1 MASGGEGSRNLNKG
15 KGPLQDLLEHQGD
28 DVSYNDRLYHEFLQ
42 SQFGSDL
49 PRSPNPPLIIS
60 DEPDPN
66 LYDLDSNEN
75 LSTPQPPSNEFVAG
89 EEEKPMKSDLFKL
102 HMKKIQLDDGMI
114 QIKCNYCS
122 KIYRTNKSFGYG
134 TYWNHI
140 RKNHPSE
147 LVKTSNQ
154 SQISRYGTPTNQLF
168 HYTSE
173 KNKEELAVMVAVEH
187 LPFSFGEKV
196 GFVNYCQ
203 NALNPA
209 MQRVPRSTL
218 TRTMFSIYKKQK
230 NKLKSFFY
238 QFEGRVSVC
247 ADIWTDNFGSH
258 HYMGVTCHYMDNDW
272 VMQKRII
279 TFRVFDD
286 SHTAQNIFRLLKIIF
301 EEFHIQNKIFAIG
314 FDNAAS
320 NTASIPMLQD
330 LCNPY
335 FGGKLFHQRCA
346 CHILNLCVQAGLQI
360 LSVYIKPIRDSIN
373 YIWRQNKLQ
382 KLWLKYCSQNGMRPI
397 KFSRD
402 ISTRW
407 NSTYKLLNES
417 VVYKELLVSFI
428 TYNVPSISLQL
439 KHWDICI
446 KILELLRVFNDATN
460 ALSGIYY
467 PTTHL
472 FLIQSVNIAGAF
484 SECELDVQL
493 SECVAAMKKKWLQYY
508 KEIPN
513 IYLLASCFDPRF
525 KLECLQDYLTHYYKS
540 LDLEVDV
547 LSYCNSIKALL
558 YELYDEYLKI
568 YGPSLNMPVSQHQP
582 TSDSTGT
589 SSTFKLKGLGDR
601 LFSQRAKKLRTS
613 SSSSSGSISELDRYL
628 ETSHEFLEDS

>member
-66 LYDLDSNEN
+66 LYDPDSNEN

-168 HYTSE
+168 HYTYE

-247 ADIWTDNFGSH
+247 ADIWTDNFGRH

-279 TFRVFDD
+279 AFRVFDD

-335 FGGKLFHQRCA
+335 FG
-346 CHILNLCVQAGLQI
+346 
-360 LSVYIKPIRDSIN
+360 
-373 YIWRQNKLQ
+373 
-382 KLWLKYCSQNGMRPI
+382 
-397 KFSRD
+397 
-402 ISTRW
+402 
-407 NSTYKLLNES
+407 
-417 VVYKELLVSFI
+417 
-428 TYNVPSISLQL
+428 
-439 KHWDICI
+439 
-446 KILELLRVFNDATN
+446 
-460 ALSGIYY
+460 
-467 PTTHL
+467 
-472 FLIQSVNIAGAF
+472 
-484 SECELDVQL
+484 
-493 SECVAAMKKKWLQYY
+493 
-508 KEIPN
+508 
-513 IYLLASCFDPRF
+513 
-525 KLECLQDYLTHYYKS
+525 ECLQDYLTHYYKS

-601 LFSQRAKKLRTS
+601 LFFQRAKKLRTS

-628 ETSHEFLEDS
+628 ETSHEFLEDSEFSIQVWWKDHEHIFPILAIIAKQILGTPVSTVAVEQEFSAGGNILEPRRSVMCPQKLEAQACLDDWTKAKYRQQEIEAEIVNDFFEDDQTTGTEGSDYIPFQLPTFNTEHLIKGQRGTVSSCPTFGTTLVWDNTGQGGTKIRKNCPTSNHETTCPMA

>member
-15 KGPLQDLLEHQGD
+15 KGPLQDLLEHKGD

-66 LYDLDSNEN
+66 LYDPDSNEN

-134 TYWNHI
+134 T
-140 RKNHPSE
+140 
-147 LVKTSNQ
+147 
-154 SQISRYGTPTNQLF
+154 
-168 HYTSE
+168 
-173 KNKEELAVMVAVEH
+173 
-187 LPFSFGEKV
+187 
-196 GFVNYCQ
+196 
-203 NALNPA
+203 
-209 MQRVPRSTL
+209 STL
-218 TRTMFSIYKKQK
+218 TRTMFSIYEKQK

-258 HYMGVTCHYMDNDW
+258 HYMGVTCHYMDNYW

-279 TFRVFDD
+279 AFRVFDE

-314 FDNAAS
+314 FDNAAG

-335 FGGKLFHQRCA
+335 FG
-346 CHILNLCVQAGLQI
+346 
-360 LSVYIKPIRDSIN
+360 
-373 YIWRQNKLQ
+373 
-382 KLWLKYCSQNGMRPI
+382 
-397 KFSRD
+397 
-402 ISTRW
+402 
-407 NSTYKLLNES
+407 
-417 VVYKELLVSFI
+417 
-428 TYNVPSISLQL
+428 
-439 KHWDICI
+439 
-446 KILELLRVFNDATN
+446 
-460 ALSGIYY
+460 
-467 PTTHL
+467 
-472 FLIQSVNIAGAF
+472 
-484 SECELDVQL
+484 
-493 SECVAAMKKKWLQYY
+493 
-508 KEIPN
+508 
-513 IYLLASCFDPRF
+513 
-525 KLECLQDYLTHYYKS
+525 ECLQDYLTHYYKS

-601 LFSQRAKKLRTS
+601 LSSQRAKKLRTS
-613 SSSSSGSISELDRYL
+613 SSSSSGSIYELDRYL
-628 ETSHEFLEDS
+628 ETSHEFLEDSEFSIQVWWKDHEQIFPILAIIAKQILGTPVSTVAVEQEFSAGGNILEPRRFCLEKINKTETETETETKKNRNRNRNRRFETENQTGFLGYGYGLGGHGTETGGFETETASKPNRGHL

>member
-66 LYDLDSNEN
+66 LYDPDSNEN

-154 SQISRYGTPTNQLF
+154 SQIS
-168 HYTSE
+168 
-173 KNKEELAVMVAVEH
+173 
-187 LPFSFGEKV
+187 
-196 GFVNYCQ
+196 
-203 NALNPA
+203 
-209 MQRVPRSTL
+209 
-218 TRTMFSIYKKQK
+218 
-230 NKLKSFFY
+230 
-238 QFEGRVSVC
+238 
-247 ADIWTDNFGSH
+247 
-258 HYMGVTCHYMDNDW
+258 
-272 VMQKRII
+272 
-279 TFRVFDD
+279 
-286 SHTAQNIFRLLKIIF
+286 
-301 EEFHIQNKIFAIG
+301 
-314 FDNAAS
+314 
-320 NTASIPMLQD
+320 
-330 LCNPY
+330 
-335 FGGKLFHQRCA
+335 
-346 CHILNLCVQAGLQI
+346 
-360 LSVYIKPIRDSIN
+360 RDSIN

-568 YGPSLNMPVSQHQP
+568 YGPSLNIPVSQHQP

-628 ETSHEFLEDS
+628 ETSHEFLEDSEFSIQVWWKDHEQIFPILAIIAKQILGTPVSTVAVEQEFSAGGNILEPRRSVMCPQTLEAQACLDDWTKAKYRQQEIEAEIVNDFFEDDQTTGTEGSD

>member
-1 MASGGEGSRNLNKG
+1 MTSSHISLEVPTVRLNRGHQTETGFEKPKPVSKNRTGTVTVTGRLRNRLETGSE
-15 KGPLQDLLEHQGD
+15 P
-28 DVSYNDRLYHEFLQ
+28 VRLRL
-42 SQFGSDL
+42 
-49 PRSPNPPLIIS
+49 RPNPPLIIF

-66 LYDLDSNEN
+66 LYDPDSNEN

-279 TFRVFDD
+279 AFRVFDE

-301 EEFHIQNKIFAIG
+301 EEFHIQNKIFTIG

-335 FGGKLFHQRCA
+335 FG
-346 CHILNLCVQAGLQI
+346 
-360 LSVYIKPIRDSIN
+360 
-373 YIWRQNKLQ
+373 
-382 KLWLKYCSQNGMRPI
+382 
-397 KFSRD
+397 
-402 ISTRW
+402 
-407 NSTYKLLNES
+407 
-417 VVYKELLVSFI
+417 
-428 TYNVPSISLQL
+428 
-439 KHWDICI
+439 
-446 KILELLRVFNDATN
+446 
-460 ALSGIYY
+460 
-467 PTTHL
+467 
-472 FLIQSVNIAGAF
+472 
-484 SECELDVQL
+484 
-493 SECVAAMKKKWLQYY
+493 
-508 KEIPN
+508 
-513 IYLLASCFDPRF
+513 
-525 KLECLQDYLTHYYKS
+525 ECLQDYLTHYYKS

-568 YGPSLNMPVSQHQP
+568 YGLSLNMPVSQHQP

-613 SSSSSGSISELDRYL
+613 SSSSSGSISKLDRYL
-628 ETSHEFLEDS
+628 ETSHEFLEDSEFSIQVWWKDHEQIFPILAIIAKQILGTPVSTVAVEQEFSAGGNILEPRRFCLEKINKTETETEINRNRNRRNRNRKPNRFFRLRLRFGWPRNRNRWFRNRNRPKTEPWPPLYLPPITPKFIIIGK